1 MHMKGRCVDEEEEQR
16 LVNTRL
22 VLNVR
27 YHLLLAVHFFKE
39 IWHVNDSRLKNDIWV
54 NAYRLKNQTSDA

>member
-1 MHMKGRCVDEEEEQR
+1 